1 MIEKYL
7 PNNCDEILN
16 EILFLRNIITVTKHQ
31 KEKEKEK
38 KIRKATKMSE
48 RHNLVQQI
56 IYLLTL
62 NASFVSHFLFNALVM
77 SPQLFIECINN

>member
-1 MIEKYL
+1 MIEKYF
-7 PNNCDEILN
+7 PNSDEILN

-31 KEKEKEK
+31 KEKEK
-38 KIRKATKMSE
+38 KIRKATKISE